1 MLRAPPKLSQ
11 VVRRGSELD
20 PVVRGFGPSSVSLGL
35 VKDTVELSEGVW
47 PPSGPGRCPRG
58 SRT

>member
-1 MLRAPPKLSQ
+1 MLGALPELSQ
-11 VVRRGSELD
+11 VVCKGSELD
-20 PVVRGFGPSSVSLGL
+20 RGVSGFGPSSVSLGL
-35 VKDTVELSEGVW
+35 VKDTVELSKGVW